1 MSKTPSESEYAMCP
15 VCGYRRRVHSSRK
28 DPTCQS
34 CRSVFKYKLKAE
46 TWMDGAACSAEAY
59 DPNWWTGDEAF
70 EEYALWVCNKV
81 CPVRDQCL
89 AWALDNNESH
99 NIYGGKT
106 PHQRGIIARDNR
118 RALAT
123 A

>member
-1 MSKTPSESEYAMCP
+1 MKMVRDSEFAPCQ
-15 VCGYRRRVHSSRK
+15 VCGIRRRVRTNRNN
-28 DPTCQS
+28 DTCQV
-34 CRSVFKYKLKAE
+34 CRNNYRHQLKSE
-46 TWMDGAACSAEAY
+46 TWMNGAACSAEAY
-59 DPNWWTGDEAF
+59 DPNWWTGDETF

-89 AWALDNNESH
+89 AWALDNNETH

-106 PHQRGIIARDNR
+106 PLQRGVIARDNR